1 MRYLAWMLFLS
12 IIFLSGCYT
21 TSKVRITAD
30 IDPKG
35 EVKYHTEYEVEF

>member
-1 MRYLAWMLFLS
+1 MKLFTWMFILS

-21 TSKVRITAD
+21 TSKIRITAD

-35 EVKYHTEYEVEF
+35 DVKYHTEYEVEF